1 MDLLNVTIASVSLGE
16 SHSEPATLSRL
27 GALFIIQQASGCRA
41 QAPCTSQPSLV
52 VVNDQGYLASN
63 IGTPENP
70 WFVTVHVE
78 GNLTSLRG
86 NRASV
91 IGGYVVFSE
100 LTVLAVASNIS
111 LVYEIEKPAN
121 LNEYERKIK

>member
-1 MDLLNVTIASVSLGE
+1 
-16 SHSEPATLSRL
+16 
-27 GALFIIQQASGCRA
+27 
-41 QAPCTSQPSLV
+41 
-52 VVNDQGYLASN
+52 
-63 IGTPENP
+63 
-70 WFVTVHVE
+70 VE
-78 GNLTSLRG
+78 GNLASLRG

-121 LNEYERKIK
+121 LNEYERKLK

>member
-1 MDLLNVTIASVSLGE
+1 VSPSGKATPNQRLLAVWERSSSSSKLAVA
-16 SHSEPATLSRL
+16 EPRL
-27 GALFIIQQASGCRA
+27 
-41 QAPCTSQPSLV
+41 
-52 VVNDQGYLASN
+52 NDQGYLASN